1 MTRYLVLGTLA
12 LIMAGMI
19 GVGTAGELRQ
29 ATTTDEML
37 PDCLSERRGGGEL
50 AWIDLSRDGVEVRG
64 AWRCR

>member
-19 GVGTAGELRQ
+19 TVGTAGQVRQ

-37 PDCLSERRGGGEL
+37 PDCLSERRV
-50 AWIDLSRDGVEVRG
+50 AWIDMSRDGVEVRG